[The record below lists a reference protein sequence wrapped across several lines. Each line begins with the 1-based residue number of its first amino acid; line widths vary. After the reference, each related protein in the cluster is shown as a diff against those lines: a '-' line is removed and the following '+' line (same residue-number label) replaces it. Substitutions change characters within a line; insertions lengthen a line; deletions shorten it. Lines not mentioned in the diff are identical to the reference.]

1 MTDDLLPRNVPTRR
15 FLDARAQ
22 GDPFRPL
29 EPEIRIVQFGRV
41 LTEPELAKAGQLI
54 AERPDVWL
62 RVHLAKSA
70 DLDFLKHFHGLR
82 HLDLEVFELDSV
94 EGLSHV
100 RDGLQSFH
108 FGKTRKIIP
117 LHFLADLPN
126 LRSLYLGGHKKD
138 IEVLGRLVDLTQ
150 LSLRGLTFPDLAL
163 LRPLTR
169 LRGLSLHLG
178 GTRDL
183 RMLPLFA
190 ELEELNLLRI
200 TGLSDLSMLAEVTAL
215 KTLTLDWM
223 RNVISLPSFAPLR
236 RLESVAMETMKGLTS
251 LEPIAAAPDLRTL
264 EIVNMPQLTATNF
277 TCLLG
282 HKSLRTLRA
291 FPGGNKV
298 HREIKQMFPNVAA

>member
-1 MTDDLLPRNVPTRR
+1 MDFICRRAREAPSMPTDFPTSTWVQRPKAPSSAHRPCAAALDKSEDLMTDDLLPRNVPTRR

-169 LRGLSLHLG
+169 LRGLSLQLG
-178 GTRDL
+178 
-183 RMLPLFA
+183 
-190 ELEELNLLRI
+190 
-200 TGLSDLSMLAEVTAL
+200 
-215 KTLTLDWM
+215 
-223 RNVISLPSFAPLR
+223 
-236 RLESVAMETMKGLTS
+236 
-251 LEPIAAAPDLRTL
+251 
-264 EIVNMPQLTATNF
+264 
-277 TCLLG
+277 
-282 HKSLRTLRA
+282 
-291 FPGGNKV
+291 
-298 HREIKQMFPNVAA
+298 